1 MLNSQSSANVL
12 VCVTDQPSCRRLI
25 LAGDTIARRGGIPV
39 KVVTILPPGT
49 VSARTADTLQTLYN
63 IAGKLGAEMTVYF
76 NDEPALTAAV
86 HARKTN
92 AVHIVSGSPG
102 AQSNLFVETIKS
114 LLPEVPLSVVDENEQ
129 MLTFPAMSASPAVQ
143 R

>member
-1 MLNSQSSANVL
+1 MLSSQSSANVL

-25 LAGDTIARRGGIPV
+25 LAGDTIARRSGIPV
-39 KVVTILPPGT
+39 KVVTILPPGA
-49 VSARTADTLQTLYN
+49 VSPRTADTLQTLYN

-86 HARKTN
+86 LARKTN

>member
-1 MLNSQSSANVL
+1 MLSSQSSANVL

-25 LAGDTIARRGGIPV
+25 LAGDTIARRSGIPV

-102 AQSNLFVETIKS
+102 AQSTLFVATIKS

>member
-1 MLNSQSSANVL
+1 MFWYALPTSPAA
-12 VCVTDQPSCRRLI
+12 RRLI
-25 LAGDTIARRGGIPV
+25 LVGDTIARRSGIPV
-39 KVVTILPPGT
+39 KVVTILPPGA
-49 VSARTADTLQTLYN
+49 VSPRTADTLQTLYN

-114 LLPEVPLSVVDENEQ
+114 LLPGG
-129 MLTFPAMSASPAVQ
+129 SAFCGG
-143 R
+143 

>member
-1 MLNSQSSANVL
+1 MLSSQSSANVL
-12 VCVTDQPSCRRLI
+12 VCVTDQPSCRRMI
-25 LAGDTIARRGGIPV
+25 LAGDTIARRSGIPV
-39 KVVTILPPGT
+39 KVVTILPPGA
-49 VSARTADTLQTLYN
+49 VSPRTADTLQTLYN

>member
-1 MLNSQSSANVL
+1 MLSSQSSANVL

-25 LAGDTIARRGGIPV
+25 LAGDTIARRSGIPV

-114 LLPEVPLSVVDENEQ
+114 LLPEVPLSVVDKNEQ
-129 MLTFPAMSASPAVQ
+129 MLPFPAMSASPAVQ

>member
-1 MLNSQSSANVL
+1 M
-12 VCVTDQPSCRRLI
+12 
-25 LAGDTIARRGGIPV
+25 
-39 KVVTILPPGT
+39 
-49 VSARTADTLQTLYN
+49 QTLYN